1 MQTKPSLA
9 KLTGTFFRIGNTTFG
24 GGYVTMAALGRE
36 MVELREWISAQ
47 DYALAFAVAG
57 VTPGTNIIA
66 FCAATGWQILGWMGA
81 VAGVFA
87 LTAPSAILAVLILQ
101 GFESGS
107 SHPLVMAA
115 LGGTV
120 AAVSGMMWSTVLLL
134 LRRYVG
140 KGVSQNARVVAIA
153 GASFLASWKFKITP
167 LPILAVATLAGFLWR
182 DRE

>member
-1 MQTKPSLA
+1 MPKPSLA

-36 MVELREWISAQ
+36 MVELRSWITAQ
-47 DYALAFAVAG
+47 DYALAFAIAG

-66 FCAATGWQILGWMGA
+66 FCAAVGWLVLGWMGA

-87 LTAPSAILAVLILQ
+87 LTAPTAVLAVLILQ
-101 GFESGS
+101 GFESGANY
-107 SHPLVMAA
+107 PLVVAA

-134 LRRYVG
+134 LRRYAG
-140 KGVSQNARVVAIA
+140 RGVNANARMAAIA
-153 GASFLASWKFKITP
+153 GAAFLASWKFKITP
-167 LPILAVATLAGFLWR
+167 LPILAAAMLAGLLWK
-182 DRE
+182 DQK